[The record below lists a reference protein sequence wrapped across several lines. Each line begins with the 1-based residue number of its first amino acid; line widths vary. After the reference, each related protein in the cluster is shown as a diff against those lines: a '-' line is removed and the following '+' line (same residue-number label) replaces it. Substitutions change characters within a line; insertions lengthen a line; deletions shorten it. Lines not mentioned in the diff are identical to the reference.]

1 MQHTAAGPTT
11 RPSWSRIG
19 PWRPPHV
26 DALIAAAFL
35 VLTLAEAMVSPMVR
49 SPVMHVLVAG
59 AAMVFLAWRRRFPLP
74 VTIVAV
80 ASNLVINSQEQFST
94 LLALVLV
101 AYTVGSETD
110 PPSNYV
116 GLAVLVVPFVTAS
129 VVAGLEPSDLAA
141 ALVFFVGPW
150 VGGGAV
156 RQRATRTAEAL
167 DRADRLEREQA
178 RAIETERTRIA
189 RELHD
194 IVSHSI
200 SVVTIQTQAV
210 RRRLGP
216 EHARE
221 AADLAAIEATARQ
234 AMAEMRRLFGVL
246 RSDGQSAALA
256 PQPGLSEL
264 DRLVAQAQSSG
275 LPVELRRQG
284 TPCDLSPG
292 IDLAAYRIVQEAL
305 TNALR
310 HAAAS
315 KATVNIAYGRTS
327 LHLTVEDDG
336 HGLRGGS
343 PGSGGHGL
351 VGIRERVA
359 LYGGTVELGVSD
371 AGGVRLSA
379 SLPVGGFS

>member
-1 MQHTAAGPTT
+1 MAAGPTT

-80 ASNLVINSQEQFST
+80 ASNLVINPQEQFST

-129 VVAGLEPSDLAA
+129 VVEGLEPSDLAA

-221 AADLAAIEATARQ
+221 AADLAARHI
-234 AMAEMRRLFGVL
+234 
-246 RSDGQSAALA
+246 RS
-256 PQPGLSEL
+256 
-264 DRLVAQAQSSG
+264 
-275 LPVELRRQG
+275 
-284 TPCDLSPG
+284 
-292 IDLAAYRIVQEAL
+292 
-305 TNALR
+305 
-310 HAAAS
+310 
-315 KATVNIAYGRTS
+315 
-327 LHLTVEDDG
+327 
-336 HGLRGGS
+336 
-343 PGSGGHGL
+343 
-351 VGIRERVA
+351 
-359 LYGGTVELGVSD
+359 
-371 AGGVRLSA
+371 
-379 SLPVGGFS
+379 